1 MTEVWKDIPDYE
13 GKYQVSNQGRVKR
26 LYGSGKERVMVGKTD
41 KYGYRCVILSR
52 NQHKKH
58 CTVHRLVANA
68 FIPNEENKPQV
79 NHKDRNKQNNNADNL
94 EWVTNSENVVH
105 AFATGRSVHKRPVVQ
120 YTKNMGFVA
129 FWNSIREAGQALR
142 ISEHNICS
150 CCNDKLPS
158 AGGYIW
164 RYGEVSI

>member
-1 MTEVWKDIPDYE
+1 MTEVWKDIPGYE
-13 GKYQVSNQGRVKR
+13 GIYQVSNQGRVKR
-26 LYGSGKERVMVGKTD
+26 SFKKGERIMSGKKAKD
-41 KYGYRCVILSR
+41 GYIDVILSV
-52 NQHKKH
+52 NQNKR
-58 CTVHRLVANA
+58 CYRLHRLVAEA
-68 FIPNEENKPQV
+68 FIPNPNNKPQV
-79 NHKDRNKQNNNADNL
+79 NHKDRNKRNNEVGNL
-94 EWVTNSENVVH
+94 EWVTGSENVVH

-164 RYGEVSI
+164 RYGEVPI